1 MAPERP
7 GPEEEDSKGGAATPM
22 VFGATG
28 GVGNPVAVP
37 LVRQPHRQQVCPVSN
52 GIIQVKEGDGASD
65 SFPDV
70 RTLVETSYEDNDLT
84 SLTWLQDR
92 NLLKGM
98 NLRSGESLSP
108 EGNMDF
114 QNDEDGS
121 IEDDEDDNLQPHGG
135 TLSPTSDYADST
147 SSGGGRG
154 QSPSPPATAGSNNN
168 NHRRQQVLLSHPMGN
183 PSLPIMTRLK
193 LQHPSN
199 QSQQAQAAGNHRPY
213 DPQVH
218 VNSKPPFSFSC
229 LIFMAIE
236 DSPKKALP
244 VKEIYAWILD
254 HFPYFKDAPTGWKN
268 SVRHNLSL
276 NKCFKKVEKA
286 PNLGKGSLWMV
297 DDIFRPNLLQA
308 LRKAPFHPHTQLE
321 RVSVI
326 TNRLQVKSPSP
337 PSDDYIVLS
346 GAKSNC
352 NVPDPELFPFLSR
365 RLAAA
370 SGMDSTRGSID
381 VSNRRRQRSVK
392 EVRDAICAKRT
403 YGNDSL
409 DDVDAAA
416 AMLALKHGP
425 HILFARKDDW
435 QQDEDDD
442 VSKYFPGAR
451 SIRKS
456 SNRTLKTSQLL
467 PVITSS
473 PSEDH
478 TYSAGQQI
486 GSPTTSMPVSV
497 RTSTIRERLPIPSMA
512 SSSPDEAFS
521 EGSASS
527 ESDDSL
533 TMQPS
538 RSTNMKQQEECDLEE
553 QRKIAEGADALL
565 NLAGIC
571 TKERDGFCNQGVIGM
586 GPERSLGGVQ
596 GMRAKKR
603 SRTSSP
609 SPMDLS
615 PRVKIKMEVK
625 EDGTSPELGG
635 ILPKSPSQNGGSV
648 RFLRAK
654 KGWGRSMGKTKYAHN
669 VRTKSASHN
678 ATLKD
683 KKKQG
688 LVRRMEDKMYKAKR

>member
-1 MAPERP
+1 MA
-7 GPEEEDSKGGAATPM
+7 
-22 VFGATG
+22 FGATG
-28 GVGNPVAVP
+28 GGGGVAEPVAVP
-37 LVRQPHRQQVCPVSN
+37 LMRQPHRQQVCPISN

-98 NLRSGESLSP
+98 NLRSGDSLSP
-108 EGNMDF
+108 EGNMYF
-114 QNDEDGS
+114 N
-121 IEDDEDDNLQPHGG
+121 DDEDASAEEDEGDGLKPIGG
-135 TLSPTSDYADST
+135 TVSPTSDYADST
-147 SSGGGRG
+147 SSGGGR
-154 QSPSPPATAGSNNN
+154 QSPSPPMAGSNR
-168 NHRRQQVLLSHPMGN
+168 RRQPVLLSQPTSN
-183 PSLPIMTRLK
+183 SLPIMTRLK
-193 LQHPSN
+193 LQHPSSN
-199 QSQQAQAAGNHRPY
+199 QSHMGQSAGNHRPY

-218 VNSKPPFSFSC
+218 VSSKPPFSFSC

-244 VKEIYAWILD
+244 VKEIYAWILE

-326 TNRLQVKSPSP
+326 TNRLNVKSPSP
-337 PSDDYIVLS
+337 PSDDCIVLS
-346 GAKSNC
+346 DAKSNC
-352 NVPDPELFPFLSR
+352 NVPDPELFPLLSR

-370 SGMDSTRGSID
+370 SGKDPPKMPADA
-381 VSNRRRQRSVK
+381 SNRRRPRGTR
-392 EVRDAICAKRT
+392 EVRDSSDSGPKGPT
-403 YGNDSL
+403 YANDSL

-425 HILFARKDDW
+425 HILFTEKDEWQPSEEGNWRASPEGRRARKI
-435 QQDEDDD
+435 
-442 VSKYFPGAR
+442 SGKP
-451 SIRKS
+451 S
-456 SNRTLKTSQLL
+456 KTSQLL

-478 TYSAGQQI
+478 TYSAGRQMGLAATMPSSVW
-486 GSPTTSMPVSV
+486 GSNAVGT
-497 RTSTIRERLPIPSMA
+497 RLPGPLMA

-527 ESDDSL
+527 ESNDSMIAHL
-533 TMQPS
+533 SKGGLQHEGM
-538 RSTNMKQQEECDLEE
+538 ECDPEEE
-553 QRKIAEGADALL
+553 QRRIVEGADALL

-571 TKERDGFCNQGVIGM
+571 TQGRGCSGDRSVGCEGASGHEL
-586 GPERSLGGVQ
+586 GPMLRGGKRRARARS
-596 GMRAKKR
+596 
-603 SRTSSP
+603 TSP
-609 SPMDLS
+609 IDLS
-615 PRVKIKMEVK
+615 PRVKVRVGMEEAIQAPQVDLTPHSK
-625 EDGTSPELGG
+625 QSSEGG
-635 ILPKSPSQNGGSV
+635 VN

-654 KGWGRSMGKTKYAHN
+654 KGWGGHWNVTGNKVSKTVGRMRVAGSS
-669 VRTKSASHN
+669 VA
-678 ATLKD
+678 LKER
-683 KKKQG
+683 KKQ
-688 LVRRMEDKMYKAKR
+688 VRRAVEDKMFRMKR